1 MACWNILVN
10 YLIQKLSGFLF
21 SPTLTQLQGLEPLS
35 PNEQSDDLVVRNT
48 SNMPAPRKLMQSNG
62 MAPPPPRTMPPPPPT
77 LRTMPPPP
85 PPPKFSDA
93 PEVKVQDKSKNL
105 LKTKSDAVPG

>member
-1 MACWNILVN
+1 MLKQLVK

-21 SPTLTQLQGLEPLS
+21 SPTLTELQGLEPL
-35 PNEQSDDLVVRNT
+35 NEQSDDLVVRNT

-62 MAPPPPRTMPPPPPT
+62 MPPPPPRAMPPPPPT
-77 LRTMPPPP
+77 LRTMLPPP
-85 PPPKFSDA
+85 PPPKFSE